1 MTGLFQEAPS
11 DLLKQLEA
19 KLQSLL
25 QQRNQLREEL
35 ERAQKETG
43 SHGETLKQLQERVHE
58 LTVERDALAKER
70 KDMLAQVEAIL
81 AMLESLG

>member
-35 ERAQKETG
+35 ERMQKEGG
-43 SHGETLKQLQERVHE
+43 SKGAELQQLREQVAE
-58 LTVERDALAKER
+58 LTEERDALAKER
-70 KDMLAQVEAIL
+70 AETFATVEAIL
-81 AMLESLG
+81 AQLEKLG

>member
-19 KLQSLL
+19 KLQTLI

-35 ERAQKETG
+35 ERVQKESG
-43 SHGETLKQLQERVHE
+43 SHGDELRQLQERVHE
-58 LTVERDALAKER
+58 LTQEKEVLAQER
-70 KDMLAQVEAIL
+70 KDMLRQVESIL
-81 AMLESLG
+81 EQLEKMG

>member
-35 ERAQKETG
+35 ERAQKEGG
-43 SHGETLKQLQERVHE
+43 SKGAELQQLRERVAE
-58 LTVERDALAKER
+58 LTEERDLLAKER
-70 KDMLAQVEAIL
+70 AETYAQVEAIL
-81 AMLESLG
+81 AQLEKLG